1 VSRDG
6 TAEVPLSDEVLDVGD
21 RQLSL
26 LFAQLGWTL
35 GQIAG
40 VERIRVTVDGTPLDL
55 PGARAD
61 VRVDQA
67 SEFDPAV
74 AWASTALFGIRDRR
88 VVSVVGSREN
98 RLSGPFGTVP
108 TDLRSLAV
116 DLPAQHVAAVT
127 GDGTRVVT
135 GDTERSPDQP
145 AVGGRTVYV
154 GGRDV
159 LRPAYDL
166 YGQTWLVDRTA
177 SGARVVVVRNGST
190 RVVDA
195 PGLSGRDVA
204 RFVLSRDGT
213 RLVAQVRTDGRDGL
227 VVSRVRRDA
236 RGRVRSVTPAVP
248 LPLSGVGS
256 PRLRD
261 LAWRTPGSLAVL
273 AGPSAGTSQVLV
285 VRIDGSSTPDDL
297 TGDAEVF
304 RDQAVQV
311 LTAPNVGAPL
321 YIRTAGGQLF
331 ALAGTGR
338 WTGTSVRPG
347 LGAPTF
353 VG

>member
-1 VSRDG
+1 
-6 TAEVPLSDEVLDVGD
+6 
-21 RQLSL
+21 
-26 LFAQLGWTL
+26 
-35 GQIAG
+35 
-40 VERIRVTVDGTPLDL
+40 
-55 PGARAD
+55 
-61 VRVDQA
+61 
-67 SEFDPAV
+67 
-74 AWASTALFGIRDRR
+74 
-88 VVSVVGSREN
+88 
-98 RLSGPFGTVP
+98 VP

-127 GDGTRVVT
+127 GDGTRVLT
-135 GDTERSPDQP
+135 GDTERPPDEP
-145 AVGGRTVYV
+145 AVGMRTVYV

-177 SGARVVVVRNGST
+177 SGARVVVVRNGGT

-195 PGLSGRDVA
+195 PGVSGRDVA

-213 RLVAQVRTDGRDGL
+213 RLVAQVRSGGRDGRDGL

-248 LPLSGVGS
+248 LPLAGVGT

-261 LAWRTPGSLAVL
+261 LAWRSPGTLAVL
-273 AGPSAGTSQVLV
+273 AGPTAGSSQVLV
-285 VRIDGSSTPDDL
+285 VKIDGSSTPEDL

-304 RDQAVQV
+304 RDQAVQLV
-311 LTAPNVGAPL
+311 TAPYVGAPL

-331 ALAGTGR
+331 ALSGTGR